1 MSQTTTLSDRR
12 AIVTGGAR
20 GIGLTIATRLV
31 EEGMDVTILDR
42 SPRVTEVAENL
53 GWRCRGRQ
61 VDLSDAPETRR
72 VVTEAAENMGG
83 LWLLVNN
90 AGIFAKTPL
99 LEIDPDDWDQMMA
112 VNLRSMLVTIQAAA
126 PFLISGGGGRIV
138 NQASMAARLG
148 TPGEAHYAASK
159 AGVVALTRIAAMELG
174 PHQVTANSLC
184 PGYVLTEMGAD
195 TRDPAQIAEW
205 TAKSPLGRLARPEDV
220 AATVAFLAGDDAS
233 YITGESINISG
244 GMCMD

>member
-1 MSQTTTLSDRR
+1 MSASSGLSDRP

-20 GIGLTIATRLV
+20 GIGLTIASRLV

-42 SPRVTEVAENL
+42 SPQVTEVAEQL
-53 GWRCRGRQ
+53 GWRCRGRV
-61 VDLSDAPETRR
+61 VDLSDAAETRR
-72 VVTEAAENMGG
+72 VVTEAADAMGG

-90 AGIFAKTPL
+90 AGIFAKAPL
-99 LEIDPDDWDQMMA
+99 LEIDPADWDQMMA

-126 PFLISGGGGRIV
+126 PYFMSGGGGRIV

-195 TRDPAQIAEW
+195 TRDPEQVAEW

-220 AATVAFLAGDDAS
+220 AAAVAFLAGDDAS